1 LRNGEGLLGTASFMI
16 AAAWPWFALV
26 LLGAWHG
33 LNPGMGW
40 LFAVAL
46 GLQQR
51 SRTAVFA
58 ALAPIALGHALAIG
72 LVVLVVYVMG
82 AVVPFRWLQIGCAA
96 GLFGIATWKLY
107 RLRHPTWVGMCVNF
121 WDLTLWSWLMASA
134 HGAGFMVLPVLL
146 GARSLFCGTASPGT
160 NAILTI
166 QPLLATGAVAVHTVS
181 HLIVSG
187 IIAWIVYD
195 FVGLAILR
203 RSWINLD
210 LIWCFTLLGAAIVL
224 FFAPLGNG

>member
-1 LRNGEGLLGTASFMI
+1 M
-16 AAAWPWFALV
+16 WPWLV
-26 LLGAWHG
+26 LIALGAWHG

-40 LFAVAL
+40 LFSVAL
-46 GLQQR
+46 GLQKR

-72 LVVLVVYVMG
+72 LVVFVVYVIG
-82 AVVPFRWLQIGCAA
+82 ALVPFRALQIGCAA
-96 GLFGIATWKLY
+96 TLFGIACWKLY

-134 HGAGFMVLPVLL
+134 HGAGLMVVPVLL
-146 GARSLFCGTASPGT
+146 GAKSLFCGTGPT
-160 NAILTI
+160 NLNSIVTI
-166 QPLLATGAVAVHTVS
+166 QPLIATAAVCLHTVS
-181 HLIVSG
+181 HLVVSG
-187 IIAWIVYD
+187 LIAWIVYD

-210 LIWCFTLLGAAIVL
+210 FIWCFSLMGAAIIL
-224 FFAPLGNG
+224 LIAPVT

>member
-1 LRNGEGLLGTASFMI
+1 MMT
-16 AAAWPWFALV
+16 AAWPWLALV

-33 LNPGMGW
+33 LNPAMGW

-46 GLQQR
+46 GLQKR

-72 LVVLVVYVMG
+72 MVVFVVYVIG
-82 AVVPFRWLQIGCAA
+82 AIVPFRWLQIGCAA
-96 GLFGIATWKLY
+96 TLLLIALWKFY

-134 HGAGFMVLPVLL
+134 HGAGLMVVPVLL
-146 GARSLFCGTASPGT
+146 GARSLFCGTAPAGF
-160 NAILTI
+160 NAILSI
-166 QPLLATGAVAVHTVS
+166 QPLIATGAVAIHTAS
-181 HLIVSG
+181 HLLVSG
-187 IIAWIVYD
+187 FIAWIVYD
-195 FVGLAILR
+195 FIGLAILR

-210 LIWCFTLLGAAIVL
+210 FIWGFSLLGAALFL
-224 FFAPLGNG
+224 FFAPLA